1 MGMTLPTQ
9 WLTQTILRGRD
20 PRDPATRTD
29 CGSQSGRIGIGL
41 NLLLAAGKFLA
52 GTLSGSLAMMGDA
65 LNNLTDA
72 VSSIVTLIGFRVAG
86 HKADKEHPFGH
97 GRAEY
102 VSGFVVSLLI
112 LLVAF
117 ELGRSSV
124 ERLIH
129 PTAVSLNALA
139 AALLC
144 ASILVKAWMW
154 RFNTLLGRSLDSEAL
169 LATAQDSLSD
179 CAATLTVLVGAGLSA
194 LGWLRLDALAGLF
207 VAAFIGWTGVKAAR
221 ETLDPLLGRPASEEL
236 REELSRVVLEQPEIT
251 GIHELVVHEY
261 GPGNLFATIHAE
273 VSADMTLLAAHAAA
287 DRAEAALLE
296 RYGVRAVIHVD
307 PVEDER

>member
-1 MGMTLPTQ
+1 MGMRSPTQ
-9 WLTQTILRGRD
+9 WLVQKILRGRD
-20 PRDPATRTD
+20 PRDPATRAD
-29 CGSQSGRIGIGL
+29 CGRDSGRVGIGL
-41 NLLLAAGKFLA
+41 NLLLAAAKCLA
-52 GTLSGSLAMMGDA
+52 GALSGSLAMMGDA

-72 VSSIVTLIGFRVAG
+72 VSSMVTLVGFRVAG

-124 ERLIH
+124 ERLFH
-129 PTAVSLNALA
+129 PAAVTLTPLA
-139 AALLC
+139 AALLVG
-144 ASILVKAWMW
+144 SIVVKAWMW
-154 RFNTLLGRSLDSEAL
+154 RFNTLLGRSLGSEAL
-169 LATAQDSLSD
+169 RATAEDSLSD
-179 CAATLTVLVGAGLSA
+179 CAATLTVLAGAGLSA
-194 LGWLRLDALAGLF
+194 LGWLRLDALAGLG
-207 VAAFIGWTGVKAAR
+207 VAAFIAWTGIKAAR

-236 REELSRVVLEQPEIT
+236 ERALSQVVLEQPEIT

-296 RYGVRAVIHVD
+296 RLGVRAVIHVD
-307 PVEDER
+307 PVEA